1 MKLSDSDDP
10 VPRENLFGS
19 KAGSSSL
26 NILNPNYL
34 KIQSP
39 HTLLPGANGSPP
51 VTSPFQTTNQFLG
64 LESNGNNW
72 PLIQSKIE
80 SLNK

>member
-26 NILNPNYL
+26 NYL

-80 SLNK
+80 SLNE